1 MSKED
6 IIDYVMTTPS
16 NPNKTVLEGMLDS
29 IADAGGSSAAPLIV
43 NVSYNEAD
51 QQFYMNKT
59 FGEIRTA
66 FESARPVIVYD
77 EANTTVDISSVIRIE
92 YCVNEDYADG
102 TVEATQSYNVSINE
116 EPFTLEALDAKYPAY
131 N

>member
-6 IIDYVMTTPS
+6 IINYVMTTPG
-16 NPNKTVLEGMLDS
+16 NPNRAVLTGMLDE
-29 IADAGGSSAAPLIV
+29 IGGGSTEPLIV
-43 NVSYNEAD
+43 SVLYNEAAEG
-51 QQFYMNKT
+51 FYMDKT

-77 EANTTVDISSVIRIE
+77 EQGTTVRISSVSEIDYR
-92 YCVNEDYADG
+92 VDEDYAEG
-102 TVEATQSYNVSINE
+102 TVGANQTYNVSVSE
-116 EPFTLEALDAKYPAY
+116 VPFTLEALDAKYPSY

>member
-29 IADAGGSSAAPLIV
+29 IAEAGGGSAAPLIV

-51 QQFYMNKT
+51 QQFYMDKT

-77 EANTTVDISSVIRIE
+77 GTDTTVDISSVIRIE
-92 YCVNEDYADG
+92 YRVNEDYAEG
-102 TVEATQSYNVSINE
+102 TVKATQTYNVSINE
-116 EPFTLEALDAKYPAY
+116 EPYTLEALDAKYPAY